1 MSAVEI
7 APGSDVF
14 DAEDALWLQQVA
26 GLVDELRQE
35 EIPLRSESRPVPGEK
50 GDIETIIAAL
60 GSAGVVSGL
69 ITVIQSWL
77 SRERTRHLEIRWQ
90 EGDETKTIT
99 IDGDTSDKTIAE
111 VAQRAME
118 HGAAPERWVA
128 TAPCWSRTRSSTRTR
143 ISSS

>member
-1 MSAVEI
+1 MSAVEIEI

-60 GSAGVVSGL
+60 GSAGVVSGPDHRDPVL
-69 ITVIQSWL
+69 AQP
-77 SRERTRHLEIRWQ
+77 RA
-90 EGDETKTIT
+90 
-99 IDGDTSDKTIAE
+99 DTS
-111 VAQRAME
+111 
-118 HGAAPERWVA
+118 
-128 TAPCWSRTRSSTRTR
+128 SRDPLARG
-143 ISSS
+143 

>member
-1 MSAVEI
+1 MSAVEIEI
-7 APGSDVF
+7 APGSDAF

-35 EIPLRSESRPVPGEK
+35 GIPLRSESRPVPGEK
-50 GDIETIIAAL
+50 GDVVTLIAAL
-60 GSAGVVSGL
+60 GGAGVFSGL

-99 IDGDTSDKTIAE
+99 IDGDTSDETLAGIAQ
-111 VAQRAME
+111 AAMG
-118 HGAAPERWVA
+118 HAAD
-128 TAPCWSRTRSSTRTR
+128 S
-143 ISSS
+143 